1 MLSISEHHKTALLK
15 SIQREW
21 DALLSVAGRLS
32 PEQMST
38 PDSGG
43 WSPKDNL
50 AHLSEWIKALMGYH
64 MDKRPAHEVM
74 GVSEEITEG
83 WNMDIINPVL
93 FERNKNRS
101 AEDVLAEL
109 KKVHAELVARLEGM
123 SIDELMQ
130 PRRDDDPQK
139 RPLVL
144 WILGDTSEHYAEHR
158 AVIEKALR

>member
-1 MLSISEHHKTALLK
+1 VLFLSDHHKTALLK

-21 DALLSVAGRLS
+21 DALLNVAGDLS
-32 PEQMST
+32 PVQMSA
-38 PDSGG
+38 PDAGG

-50 AHLSEWIKALMGYH
+50 AHLAEWMKVLMGHH
-64 MDKRPAHEVM
+64 MDKRPPYEVL
-74 GVSEEITEG
+74 GLPEEITKD
-83 WNMDIINPVL
+83 WDMDIINPVL

-101 AEDVLAEL
+101 AEDVLSEL
-109 KKVHAELVARLEGM
+109 KKVHDELVSKIERM

-130 PRRDDDPQK
+130 PRRADDPQK

-158 AVIEKALR
+158 ATIQKALR